1 MIFYPLLFGSNAFV
15 PTSTM
20 PDWLRAFADQQ
31 PISVVVSV
39 VRGLLLNQPDAAA
52 IGQALAWCVSLLMI
66 FIPLA
71 ALVHGRR
78 TAR

>member
-1 MIFYPLLFGSNAFV
+1 
-15 PTSTM
+15 M
-20 PDWLRAFADQQ
+20 PDWLRAFADHQ
-31 PISVVVSV
+31 PISVVMSA

-52 IGQALAWCVSLLMI
+52 IGQALAWCVGLLVI

-71 ALVHGRR
+71 TLAYGHR

>member
-1 MIFYPLLFGSNAFV
+1 MSA
-15 PTSTM
+15 
-20 PDWLRAFADQQ
+20 
-31 PISVVVSV
+31 

-52 IGQALAWCVSLLMI
+52 IGQALAWCVGLLVI

-71 ALVHGRR
+71 ALVYGRR